1 VFAGNR
7 SFNGMMGKLDC
18 SSVQTVRDNLQP
30 RFDKA
35 FAVAS
40 DWGDWA
46 KQVQLHS
53 PSVLLLIPHTDEDED
68 EIPTMEINN
77 DTLASEN
84 ITRSHVLGPKS
95 LPPVVLL
102 LGCNTDNAGLPHESF
117 VAYFADYQAAIVISS
132 ISKVLGRHAAPLAQ
146 DLVERLLAVP
156 RNGDRSF
163 GEVLRDLRRRSMLDG
178 PPVALV
184 LKAYGDADWRI

>member
-1 VFAGNR
+1 
-7 SFNGMMGKLDC
+7 
-18 SSVQTVRDNLQP
+18 
-30 RFDKA
+30 
-35 FAVAS
+35 
-40 DWGDWA
+40 
-46 KQVQLHS
+46 
-53 PSVLLLIPHTDEDED
+53 
-68 EIPTMEINN
+68 MEISN

-84 ITRSHVLGPKS
+84 IRRDHVLGPTG

-102 LGCNTDNAGLPHESF
+102 FGCNTDNAGLPHESF
-117 VAYFADYQAAIVISS
+117 IAYFADYQAAIVISS

-163 GEVLRDLRRRSMLDG
+163 GEVLRELRRRSLLDG

>member
-1 VFAGNR
+1 
-7 SFNGMMGKLDC
+7 MGASAKADQVVKD
-18 SSVQTVRDNLQP
+18 SVQIVRENL
-30 RFDKA
+30 RGHFGA
-35 FAVAS
+35 EFAVAS
-40 DWGDWA
+40 GWEDWA
-46 KQVQLHS
+46 AQVQLHS
-53 PSVLLLIPHTDEDED
+53 PAVLFLIPHTDEDED
-68 EIPTMEINN
+68 QIPTMEISN

-84 ITRSHVLGPKS
+84 IRRDHVLGPTG

-102 LGCNTDNAGLPHESF
+102 FGCNTDNAGLPHESF
-117 VAYFADYQAAIVISS
+117 IAYFADYQAAIVISS

-163 GEVLRDLRRRSMLDG
+163 GEVLRELRRRSLLDG